1 MREEK
6 GPKPF
11 IVKLGLALALS
22 FAGFIY
28 SHLRAKRVKPSNN
41 TSPTQGP
48 PSGQGSH
55 TNMGEG
61 IGAAL
66 GPVSEGNYSHSE
78 DTCINRVIC
87 NNSTIGISHSSKQN
101 GDKNELLLPEFQN
114 LVKEVEFGATL
125 ERKSSEKDVEAT
137 ACVSHEKDD
146 HEKEV
151 TELKNIISMLQERE
165 HSLEVQLLE
174 CCGLREQ
181 EKAVKEL
188 QNRLK
193 ISNMEAKMFSL
204 KVQTLQSENHRLQ
217 EQVANHAK
225 VVAELEAT
233 KAKVELLQKKLK
245 HETEHN
251 REQIII
257 LQHRVSKLQEQ
268 EQECKAVDCDHDIQ
282 LKLQKL
288 KDLESEVEV
297 LRQSNF
303 RLQLENS
310 ELAQRLDSTQ
320 ILANA
325 VLEEPE
331 GDTRK
336 EDIERL
342 RQENERLMKEMEQ
355 LQADRC
361 SDVEEL
367 VYLRWINAC
376 LRYELR
382 NYQPQPGK
390 TVAKDLSRSLSP
402 TSEKKAKKLILEYAN
417 TNEGNIVDFDLD
429 QWFSSQGSS
438 LTDSGEY
445 DDSSSMDNSSTAR
458 TNTTGKTKIFSKL
471 RRILHGKDSHDHH
484 HSQVSSQANSG
495 AQSRR
500 SEFTTPT
507 VTSRASFDLSVLTRM
522 KQRDRRNSDSFVLG
536 GSSKISPRG
545 EASDLEKYAK
555 ALEDS
560 SASARH
566 QRRRRATSYS

>member
-1 MREEK
+1 MMREEK

-41 TSPTQGP
+41 TSSTQGP

-66 GPVSEGNYSHSE
+66 GSVSEGNYSHSE

-101 GDKNELLLPEFQN
+101 EDKNELFLPD
-114 LVKEVEFGATL
+114 
-125 ERKSSEKDVEAT
+125 RKSSEKDVEAT

-146 HEKEV
+146 YEKEV
-151 TELKNIISMLQERE
+151 TKLKNIISMLQERE

-181 EKAVKEL
+181 QKSVKEL

-204 KVQTLQSENHRLQ
+204 KVQTLQLENHRLQ
-217 EQVANHAK
+217 EQVTDHAK

-245 HETEHN
+245 HEAEHN

-303 RLQLENS
+303 RLRLENS

-325 VLEEPE
+325 VLEEAE

-417 TNEGNIVDFDLD
+417 TNGEGNIVDFDLD

-471 RRILHGKDSHDHH
+471 RRILHGKDS
-484 HSQVSSQANSG
+484 QVSSQANSG

-507 VTSRASFDLSVLTRM
+507 VTSRASFDLSVLSRM
-522 KQRDRRNSDSFVLG
+522 KQSDRRNSDSFVLG

>member
-1 MREEK
+1 MMREEK

-41 TSPTQGP
+41 TSSTQGP

-66 GPVSEGNYSHSE
+66 GSVSEGNYSHS
-78 DTCINRVIC
+78 
-87 NNSTIGISHSSKQN
+87 
-101 GDKNELLLPEFQN
+101 N

-125 ERKSSEKDVEAT
+125 DRKSSEKDVEAT

-146 HEKEV
+146 YEKEV
-151 TELKNIISMLQERE
+151 TKLKNIISMLQERE

-181 EKAVKEL
+181 QKSVKEL

-217 EQVANHAK
+217 EQVTDHAK

-245 HETEHN
+245 HEAEHN

-268 EQECKAVDCDHDIQ
+268 EQECKAVYCDHDIQ
-282 LKLQKL
+282 LKLQ
-288 KDLESEVEV
+288 DLESEVEV

-325 VLEEPE
+325 VLEEAE

-417 TNEGNIVDFDLD
+417 SNGEGNIVDFDLD

-471 RRILHGKDSHDHH
+471 RRILHGKDS
-484 HSQVSSQANSG
+484 QVSSQANSG

-522 KQRDRRNSDSFVLG
+522 KQSDRRNSDSFVLG

>member
-1 MREEK
+1 MDQIETSGAK
-6 GPKPF
+6 GASPLVP
-11 IVKLGLALALS
+11 
-22 FAGFIY
+22 
-28 SHLRAKRVKPSNN
+28 RTSNN
-41 TSPTQGP
+41 TEYDLINAR
-48 PSGQGSH
+48 QGSH

-66 GPVSEGNYSHSE
+66 GSVSEGNYSHSE

-101 GDKNELLLPEFQN
+101 EDKNELFLAEFQN

-125 ERKSSEKDVEAT
+125 DRKSSEKDVEAT

-146 HEKEV
+146 YEKEV
-151 TELKNIISMLQERE
+151 TKLKNIISMLQERE

-181 EKAVKEL
+181 QKSVKEL

-217 EQVANHAK
+217 EQVTDHAK

-245 HETEHN
+245 HEAEHN

-268 EQECKAVDCDHDIQ
+268 EQECKAVYCDHDIQ
-282 LKLQKL
+282 LKLQ
-288 KDLESEVEV
+288 DLESEVEV

-325 VLEEPE
+325 VLEEAE

-417 TNEGNIVDFDLD
+417 SNGEGNIVDFDLD

-471 RRILHGKDSHDHH
+471 RRILHGKDS
-484 HSQVSSQANSG
+484 QVSSQANSG

-522 KQRDRRNSDSFVLG
+522 KQSDRRNSDSFVLG